1 MIIKKIFMIVRTQI
15 ENDERQNFDERWIT
29 ISLWDSI
36 NKKQRQMASI

>member
-15 ENDERQNFDERWIT
+15 ENDERQNLDERWRT

-36 NKKQRQMASI
+36 NKKQKQMASI